1 MGKDTLGQVLID
13 AVKANPD
20 GDAVVH
26 YRRGVRLSYAE
37 FLGQVNA
44 AAKGL
49 LARGVLPGRHV
60 ALWGENTPEWLVA
73 QFALATLGA
82 VWIPVD
88 PGYTPADLAY
98 LVDNAETETIIV
110 QKKFINVLQEA
121 RDGAETG
128 PAMAPLTRI
137 VAWDDGPTPAGA
149 LEWSEIMA
157 EGERADD
164 SALAAARDA
173 VRPGDVTSIMYT
185 SGTTGRPK
193 GVMVNHES
201 LIIKSRGTAERQRL
215 TGADRMALTM
225 PLFHM
230 FGNTCIVLSGVIA
243 AAALIMADDGFA
255 PNTALAAMEAERCTA
270 VHGTPN
276 MMIAVMSEPSFA
288 GRDLSTLRTG
298 AVGGAPCPLEVM
310 TKIIDQMGAR
320 EVTIAYGIT
329 EASSW
334 VTMTQPDDPPEL
346 RVSTIG
352 RPLPGVEI
360 KIVDPAT
367 EAVQPPGRAGEI
379 CTRPGLMAGY
389 YRREGM
395 TRQVIDADGWFH
407 TGDLGTM
414 DEQGYVR
421 ITGRI
426 KDVITRDGREIFPA
440 EIEDVLYRLAG
451 VGEVQVFGVPDQ
463 KRGQRVAVWIKPA
476 PEGDLSVETIMAFCK
491 EQLDAAQLPDDVAL
505 VDGFPT
511 TKSGKVQKYKLS
523 EMASA
528 QGAGD

>member
-1 MGKDTLGQVLID
+1 LGKDTLGQVLID
-13 AVKANPD
+13 AVNSNPD

-26 YRRGVRLSYAE
+26 HRRGVRLSYAE
-37 FLGQVNA
+37 FSSQVTA

-98 LVDNAETETIIV
+98 LVDNAETETIIL
-110 QKKFINVLQEA
+110 QKKFMDVLHQA

-157 EGERADD
+157 EGEAADD
-164 SALAAARDA
+164 HALDAARDG

-243 AAALIMADDGFA
+243 AAALIMPDDAFA
-255 PNTALAAMEAERCTA
+255 PGTALAAMEAERCTA

-276 MMIAVMSEPSFA
+276 MMIAMMSEPSFA

-310 TKIIDQMGAR
+310 NKIIDQMGAR
-320 EVTIAYGIT
+320 EMTIAYGIT

-334 VTMTQPDDPPEL
+334 VTMTLPDDPPEL

-352 RPLPGVEI
+352 TPLPGVEI

-367 EAVQPPGRAGEI
+367 EAEQPPGKPGEI
-379 CTRPGLMAGY
+379 CTRPGLMVGY
-389 YRREGM
+389 YRMEGL
-395 TRQVIDADGWFH
+395 TKQVIDRDGWFH
-407 TGDLGTM
+407 TGDLGTK

-421 ITGRI
+421 ITGRL
-426 KDVITRDGREIFPA
+426 KDVITRDGAEIYPA
-440 EIEDVLYRLAG
+440 EIEDVLYRLTG
-451 VGEVQVFGVPDQ
+451 VGEVQVFGVDHPT
-463 KRGQRVAVWIKPA
+463 RGQIVAAWIKLAPGSTLSGEEVLDHCRAHLPAGQVPDRVAFV
-476 PEGDLSVETIMAFCK
+476 
-491 EQLDAAQLPDDVAL
+491 DD
-505 VDGFPT
+505 FPT
-511 TKSGKVQKYKLS
+511 TRSGKVQKYKLS
-523 EMASA
+523 EMAQRQSA
-528 QGAGD
+528 D